1 MQNGP
6 GLNTNAIMVTKHIL
20 QTDFGITAE
29 LELNDETGDFK
40 CVWKGLPK
48 HPSEAQREKIL
59 GVYIP
64 RRDQLIEEW
73 AKRTGKI
80 VRIINL

>member
-6 GLNTNAIMVTKHIL
+6 DLNTNAIMVTKHIL

-29 LELNDETGDFK
+29 LELNEDTGDFK
-40 CVWKGLPK
+40 CVWEGLPK
-48 HPSEAQREKIL
+48 HIGGTLRSKIL
-59 GVYIP
+59 NVYIP
-64 RRDQLIEEW
+64 WRDGLVGDW
-73 AKRTGKI
+73 AKRTQKI